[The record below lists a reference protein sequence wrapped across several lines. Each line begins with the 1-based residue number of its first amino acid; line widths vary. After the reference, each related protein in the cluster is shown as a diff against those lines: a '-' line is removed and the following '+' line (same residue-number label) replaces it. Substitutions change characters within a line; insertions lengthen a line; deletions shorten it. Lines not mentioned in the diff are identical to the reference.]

1 MKSPETL
8 NEPANVLY
16 RIKRGLAGYV
26 SYLAACEMNE
36 AFSEYVLYEPMLRIL
51 TARGFSVKCE
61 YPCPGMPRAA
71 TGDAK
76 KIDFDVTGQHLRF
89 AIEAKW
95 TKRPTLNAGNDYQKL
110 ISYLR
115 EIQGSRAFFCVF
127 GVKSVVEKTRLT
139 NGTFSEC
146 GKTVFAEFGVTRYGC
161 RIYEVTLNTKPTA
174 KTTVSE
180 TVSENTGK

>member
-1 MKSPETL
+1 M
-8 NEPANVLY
+8 NVLY

-51 TARGFSVKCE
+51 TARKFTVKCE
-61 YPCPGMPRAA
+61 YTCPGMPRAA
-71 TGDAK
+71 TGDTK
-76 KIDFDVTGQHLRF
+76 KIDFDVTGENLRF

-95 TKRPTLNAGNDYQKL
+95 AKQSRLDAGNDYRKL
-110 ISYLR
+110 VSYLR
-115 EIQGSRAFFCVF
+115 EVQGSRAYFCVF
-127 GVKSVVEKTRLT
+127 GVKSAVESIRLK

-161 RIYEVTLNTKPTA
+161 RIYEVTLPPKG
-174 KTTVSE
+174 TVSE
-180 TVSENTGK
+180 TVSDSTEK